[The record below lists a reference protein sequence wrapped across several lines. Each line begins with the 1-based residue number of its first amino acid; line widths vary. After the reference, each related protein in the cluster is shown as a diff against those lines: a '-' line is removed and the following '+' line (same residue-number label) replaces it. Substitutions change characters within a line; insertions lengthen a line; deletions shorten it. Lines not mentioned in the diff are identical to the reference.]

1 LFHTTASECA
11 SHGIR
16 SRYNAHVISP
26 RSTAAFLLIL
36 LLPLQG
42 VAAAC
47 AQICAYHHAQAQPQ
61 SDDVDSDGDHCG
73 KSDIGAGKCC
83 QAHTFIAVP
92 TLVFDPVLMPSPEP
106 DRVVTRWTN
115 FVPEEPNPPPIGAAP
130 IA

>member
-1 LFHTTASECA
+1 
-11 SHGIR
+11 
-16 SRYNAHVISP
+16 VISS
-26 RSTAAFLLIL
+26 RSTAALLLIL

-47 AQICAYHHAQAQPQ
+47 AQICAYHHAQAQSQ
-61 SDDVDSDGDHCG
+61 SDEDDSDTDHCG

-92 TLVFDPVLMPSPEP
+92 ALSFDPVLVSSPEP
-106 DRVVTRWTN
+106 DRRVMRWTN
-115 FVPEEPNPPPIGAAP
+115 FIPEEPNPPPIGAAP